1 MNINKLIYKSEQLV
15 SLYCSQERESDLVG
29 MKKITGGIGSKGYI
43 LNVKFLYLYQKCK
56 WKYALP
62 EWFSKLSQKKII
74 ELEQYFSDALTH
86 ILNDENLNEEELNH
100 FLDKRVIWLYK
111 GKYRVYPTTPFDYLP
126 LKLRLKVYNYMYSAE
141 DDPNSC
147 CHLRNRIAITLAKL
161 GHLDLSNLL
170 SIYNWLMS
178 QEINTHFASS
188 INLKKTVM
196 NHKRL
201 NECDK
206 ELVREEQEVTTLTEL
221 CFYYTN
227 LINTQ
232 TLKYDRAHLVSI
244 DLVELWYKQYP
255 QLQKLNLPLKTYLR
269 TKDIRELYDKVAQKR
284 MNYIR
289 EFASV
294 PSRTTTFE
302 LDEIT
307 KDQLN
312 LYNYLLRIC
321 M

>member
-1 MNINKLIYKSEQLV
+1 MNINKVIYKSEQLA
-15 SLYCSQERESDLVG
+15 SLYCSQQRESDLVG
-29 MKKITGGIGSKGYI
+29 IRKITGGGGSKGYI
-43 LNVKFLYLYQKCK
+43 LNVKYLYLYQKCK
-56 WKYALP
+56 WKYAFP
-62 EWFSKLSQKKII
+62 EWFARLSQKKII
-74 ELEQYFSDALTH
+74 ELEQYFTDTINH

-100 FLDKRVIWLYK
+100 FLDKRVIWIYK
-111 GKYRVYPTTPFDYLP
+111 GKYRVYPITPFDYLP
-126 LKLRLKVYNYMYSAE
+126 LKLRLKVYCYMYSKE
-141 DDPNSC
+141 DDPHSC

-170 SIYNWLMS
+170 SVYNWLMS

-201 NECDK
+201 SECGK
-206 ELVREEQEVTTLTEL
+206 ELVREEHDVTTLMEL

-227 LINTQ
+227 LINKQ
-232 TLKYDRAHLVSI
+232 TLKYDRAHVVTI
-244 DLVELWYKQYP
+244 DLVEFYYKRYP

-269 TKDIRELYDKVAQKR
+269 TQDIRELYDKVAQKR
-284 MNYIR
+284 TDYIR
-289 EFASV
+289 EFSGV
-294 PSRTTTFE
+294 PGSTTTLE

-307 KDQLN
+307 EDQLT

>member
-1 MNINKLIYKSEQLV
+1 MHINKVIYKSGQLV
-15 SLYCSQERESDLVG
+15 SLYCSQEKGSNLLG
-29 MKKITGGIGSKGYI
+29 IKKITGRVGSKGYI
-43 LNVKFLYLYQKCK
+43 VNVKYLYLYQKCK
-56 WKYALP
+56 WKYEFP
-62 EWFSKLSQKKII
+62 EWFAKLSQNKII
-74 ELEQYFSDALTH
+74 ELEQYFSETFTH
-86 ILNDENLNEEELNH
+86 ILSNENLNEEELNH

-126 LKLRLKVYNYMYSAE
+126 LKLRLKVYCYMYSTE
-141 DDPNSC
+141 EDPNSC

-170 SIYNWLMS
+170 SVYNWLMS

-201 NECDK
+201 SEFDK

-227 LINTQ
+227 LINKQ
-232 TLKYDRAHLVSI
+232 TLKYDRAHVVSI
-244 DLVELWYKQYP
+244 DLVELYYKQYP

-269 TKDIRELYDKVAQKR
+269 TKDIRELYDKVAKNR
-284 MNYIR
+284 MDYVR
-289 EFASV
+289 DFVSV
-294 PSRTTTFE
+294 PGSTTTFE

-307 KDQLN
+307 EDQLT

-321 M
+321 I